1 MKGILFS
8 CFLLMFCT
16 GLYAKRGPA
25 PVVKEVFWRNMK
37 ISSYFLYISES
48 DKWEIGIVL
57 KDSLKIKYKIP
68 VLIYEYDKHLE
79 EDVQDIY
86 ITEINV
92 FRDAVKIKT
101 EGGGVFLVYPN
112 SKKVFCVKIPQG
124 TMLDVAHNQF
134 VMKPVVK

>member
-1 MKGILFS
+1 M
-8 CFLLMFCT
+8 
-16 GLYAKRGPA
+16 
-25 PVVKEVFWRNMK
+25 
-37 ISSYFLYISES
+37 
-48 DKWEIGIVL
+48 L

-79 EDVQDIY
+79 KDVQDIY

-92 FRDAVKIKT
+92 FRDTVKIKT
-101 EGGGVFLVYPN
+101 EGGGVFLVYPD

-134 VMKPVVK
+134 VMMPAAE